1 MRAQECC
8 HGSVCIIIFSGLDR
22 CGSKRMR
29 HQEEGLLAL
38 SVTETLRRLFAEAK
52 DIATALAFV
61 LRKDEVDL

>member
-1 MRAQECC
+1 
-8 HGSVCIIIFSGLDR
+8 
-22 CGSKRMR
+22 MR

-38 SVTETLRRLFAEAK
+38 SVTETLRRLFPEAK